1 MTLQD
6 KPISA
11 EAPGTAPAGKPA
23 RTRIVGLDGPRGLAC
38 AAVLVLHVNAHYSP
52 KVMDS
57 FKLQL
62 LGQALVFFFA
72 LSGFLLYLPFV
83 RAILA
88 DPGTVRPPDTRVF
101 AVHRVLRVF
110 PAYLTIFLISSLV
123 FGAVYLENVAIQP
136 PGTDAGTGRMTA
148 PGAIVANLTLLQS
161 YLPQYFQTGL
171 NPSWSLSLEL
181 VFYLSLPIFGALALA
196 LRRRTGLAPIGI
208 ALLAPLTL
216 VVIGAVGKALAP
228 AVQREVGV
236 FDPNLAEWGPNWLAV
251 YNRSFVSLAD
261 NFAFGMVAAVLFAAI
276 ASGLLT
282 GHVVRRLRW
291 YCAPL
296 LAVSAAASLALIAV
310 HSHVSSTAVALLSGL
325 VILFIVAPLARGE
338 QSRFA
343 GGLDWAPVRYVGEIS
358 LSVYLWHFPVLLVL
372 GRWGLMAGDT
382 PAGML
387 RNVALVLT
395 VSLALAALTHRFVE
409 KPAMA
414 LAKRYRR

>member
-6 KPISA
+6 KPVGA
-11 EAPGTAPAGKPA
+11 ATPEAAPVAKPA
-23 RTRIVGLDGPRGLAC
+23 ARRIVGLDGPRGLAC

-52 KVMDS
+52 KVMDA

-88 DPGTVRPPDTRVF
+88 EPAAAKWPDTRVF
-101 AVHRVLRVF
+101 GVHRLLRVF

-136 PGTDAGTGRMTA
+136 PGTDAGTGRMTD
-148 PGAIVANLTLLQS
+148 PGALVANLTLLQS

-181 VFYLSLPIFGALALA
+181 VFYLSLPVFGAMALA
-196 LRRRTGLAPIGI
+196 LRRRTALAPIPV
-208 ALLAPLTL
+208 ALLAPLIL
-216 VVIGAVGKALAP
+216 IMLGALGKALAP
-228 AVQREVGV
+228 VVQQWVGV
-236 FDPNLAEWGPNWLAV
+236 NDPNLAEWGPNWLAV

-261 NFAFGMVAAVLFAAI
+261 NFAFGMIAAVLFAAI
-276 ASGLLT
+276 GTGLLT

-291 YCAPL
+291 YCVPL
-296 LAVSAAASLALIAV
+296 LLAAAAASLVLIAL
-310 HSHVSSTAVALLSGL
+310 HSHVSSTAVALLSAL
-325 VILFIVAPLARGE
+325 LILFIVAPLARGE
-338 QSRFA
+338 HSRFA
-343 GGLDWAPVRYVGEIS
+343 AALDWAPLRYVGEIS

-372 GRWGLMAGDT
+372 GRHGLMAGDT
-382 PAGML
+382 VAGML
-387 RNVALVLT
+387 RNVALVLA
-395 VSLALAALTHRFVE
+395 VSLVLASLTHRFVE

-414 LAKRYRR
+414 VAKRYRR

>member
-6 KPISA
+6 KLIGA
-11 EAPGTAPAGKPA
+11 QAPPVVPPVAPARA
-23 RTRIVGLDGPRGLAC
+23 RIMGLDGPRGVAC

-52 KVMDS
+52 QVMDA

-88 DPGTVRPPDTRVF
+88 DPGTVRAPDARVF
-101 AVHRVLRVF
+101 GVHRVLRVF
-110 PAYLTIFLISSLV
+110 PAYLTIFLITSLV

-136 PGTDAGTGRMTA
+136 PGTDSGTGRMTDPVA
-148 PGAIVANLTLLQS
+148 LLANLTLLQS
-161 YLPQYFQTGL
+161 YLPQYFQTGI

-181 VFYLSLPIFGALALA
+181 VFYLCLPIFGAIALA
-196 LRRRTGLAPIGI
+196 LRRRTRLAPLAV

-216 VVIGAVGKALAP
+216 VAIGAVGKALAP
-228 AVQREVGV
+228 LVQQRVGV
-236 FDPNLAEWGPNWLAV
+236 YDPNLAEWGPNWLAV

-261 NFAFGMVAAVLFAAI
+261 NFAFGMIAAVLFAAI
-276 ASGLLT
+276 ASGLLS

-291 YCAPL
+291 YCVPL
-296 LAVSAAASLALIAV
+296 LLTAAAASLLLIAV

-325 VILFIVAPLARGE
+325 MILFIVVPLARGE

-343 GGLDWAPVRYVGEIS
+343 SALDWAPLRYVGEIS
-358 LSVYLWHFPVLLVL
+358 LSVYLWHFPVLLML

-382 PAGML
+382 VPGML
-387 RNVALVLT
+387 RNVAAVLT

-414 LAKRYRR
+414 VAKRYRR

>member
-6 KPISA
+6 RSI
-11 EAPGTAPAGKPA
+11 EAGQQAVTPPAKQA
-23 RTRIVGLDGPRGLAC
+23 RGRIMGLDGPRGLAC

-52 KVMDS
+52 KVMDN

-88 DPGTVRPPDTRVF
+88 DPRAVRPPDIRVF

-123 FGAVYLENVAIQP
+123 FGAVYLQNVAIQP
-136 PGTDAGTGRMTA
+136 PGTDAGTGRMTD
-148 PGAIVANLTLLQS
+148 PGALIANLTLLQS
-161 YLPQYFQTGL
+161 YVPQYFQTGL

-181 VFYLSLPIFGALALA
+181 VFYVSLPLFGGLALA
-196 LRRRTGLAPIGI
+196 LRRRTGRAPLTL

-216 VVIGAVGKALAP
+216 VAIGAVGKALAP
-228 AVQREVGV
+228 AVQRQVGV
-236 FDPNLAEWGPNWLAV
+236 VDPNLAEWGPNWLAV

-261 NFAFGMVAAVLFAAI
+261 NFAFGMFAAVIFAAV
-276 ASGLLT
+276 ASGLLS

-296 LAVSAAASLALIAV
+296 LLLAAAASLLLIAV
-310 HSHVSSTAVALLSGL
+310 HSHVSSTAVAMLSGL
-325 VILFIVAPLARGE
+325 MILFIVAPLARGE

-343 GGLDWAPVRYVGEIS
+343 SGLDWAPLRYVGEIS

-372 GRWGLMAGDT
+372 GRSGLMAGDT
-382 PAGML
+382 VTGML
-387 RNVALVLT
+387 RNVALVLS
-395 VSLALAALTHRFVE
+395 VSLVLAALTHRLVE

-414 LAKRYRR
+414 VAKRYRR